1 MRPYAVKKEIQDNIL
16 STLSLPCS
24 IGISPNKFLSKM
36 ASDMKKP
43 LGITII
49 TQRNLKRSIMAYKKV
64 GGYVWHRKKDST

>member
-1 MRPYAVKKEIQDNIL
+1 
-16 STLSLPCS
+16 
-24 IGISPNKFLSKM
+24 M

-49 TQRNLKRSIMAYKKV
+49 TQRNLKEVLWPIKV